1 MGQVNVEIQIPD
13 KLAPVFDGPARYRG
27 AYGGRGSGK
36 STTFARKLIERA
48 LVKRTRV
55 LCTREF
61 QSSIKDS
68 VIQLLI
74 DSVEEMGVQQFFD
87 YGESFFRCKLWNEE
101 FLFKGLRRNIKEI
114 KSLEGVDICWI
125 EEAEQTSEE
134 SFRVLIPTIRAPGS
148 EIWLTWNP
156 EAEDA
161 PVRQRFVLPTPDK
174 MTKVVECNYV
184 DNPWF
189 PPELDY
195 ERRQDQKRDPDL
207 YAHVWMGQCLTRTD
221 AQVLAGKWRIDS
233 FTMPEEID
241 GGPYYGADWGFST
254 DPMAIVR
261 CWIKGNRLYIDYEAG
276 AVGIEI
282 KDTPAEFD
290 KVPGIRDHVVRA
302 DNSRPELIS
311 HMAGEKFKIVG
322 VDKWPGSV
330 EDGVTHLRSYDEIV
344 IHERCVN
351 VAREARL
358 WSYKIDKQTGDV
370 LPVLLDRM
378 NHCFIGSTLVSTNK
392 GPVEIS
398 KIKIGDMVLT
408 RFGYRRVTRVFDN
421 GLKAVRK
428 FKFPNGKSLTGTDTH
443 EIITIDGKK
452 YIKDISPRDTIF
464 FQRGDSCRLF
474 RARKTRKS
482 YLMAFLIDAIRQ
494 VKEEVIGSI
503 SGVLAVQPLEEKP
516 NTSTLPFGKKRT
528 VQFPKGLRSIIQTI
542 TLSITTLPTWIS
554 GEGKRTGRI
563 TENTTTQ
570 TIRAKREIIS
580 TGSGTLPLNGTAVE
594 KAGNGIANTLKTLS
608 RILSQKISCVSSA
621 ERSIPGLFLS
631 GLQSFV
637 PMLVRQSIAG
647 SQGWTTRPGFAFIA
661 ENNSQQTNT
670 QTQKPVREDA
680 PNNIARVYDISVED
694 HHEYFANGI
703 LVSNCMDALRYALAP
718 IIKRRTFKGK
728 AVYAGSFNHRI
739 HVSLDELL
747 PLKQGQV
754 IVGVS
759 ASSSRIAAAM
769 LQLTTAGQVRVL
781 DELVSTDAGVRQFA
795 KSVLRPMLI
804 RKYKGRS
811 VSIVSFNSR
820 SAGGGNRDTDQR
832 ALLDEIAEAGLPV
845 DSVSSDA
852 LTRRTEAVRYFLG
865 QMAGARPAF
874 SISPHCLS
882 VIDGFVGGYQFKRL
896 PLQDMDEIRYSTDPE
911 ENEYAEIHEAVQYAC
926 LFLRE
931 AMGIDEQ
938 QIAIE
943 PRVYA

>member
-61 QSSIKDS
+61 QNSIKDS

-276 AVGIEI
+276 GVGIEI

-302 DNSRPELIS
+302 DNARPELIS

-378 NHCFIGSTLVSTNK
+378 NNW
-392 GPVEIS
+392 
-398 KIKIGDMVLT
+398 M
-408 RFGYRRVTRVFDN
+408 
-421 GLKAVRK
+421 
-428 FKFPNGKSLTGTDTH
+428 
-443 EIITIDGKK
+443 DG
-452 YIKDISPRDTIF
+452 I
-464 FQRGDSCRLF
+464 
-474 RARKTRKS
+474 
-482 YLMAFLIDAIRQ
+482 
-494 VKEEVIGSI
+494 
-503 SGVLAVQPLEEKP
+503 
-516 NTSTLPFGKKRT
+516 
-528 VQFPKGLRSIIQTI
+528 
-542 TLSITTLPTWIS
+542 
-554 GEGKRTGRI
+554 
-563 TENTTTQ
+563 
-570 TIRAKREIIS
+570 
-580 TGSGTLPLNGTAVE
+580 
-594 KAGNGIANTLKTLS
+594 
-608 RILSQKISCVSSA
+608 
-621 ERSIPGLFLS
+621 
-631 GLQSFV
+631 
-637 PMLVRQSIAG
+637 
-647 SQGWTTRPGFAFIA
+647 
-661 ENNSQQTNT
+661 
-670 QTQKPVREDA
+670 
-680 PNNIARVYDISVED
+680 
-694 HHEYFANGI
+694 
-703 LVSNCMDALRYALAP
+703 RYALAP

-804 RKYKGRS
+804 RKYKGRP

-845 DSVSSDA
+845 DSVASDA